1 VQDAAA
7 QDKPEIE
14 VVPQLGHTRG
24 VTAVAFSPDGHY
36 ALSAGYDKTL
46 RLWDIAAGRLLRKL
60 SGHSNQVN
68 SVAFSFDGRLA
79 ISGSLDGTLRF
90 WDVTSGKELQRFIGH
105 ASEGNPVVALS
116 PDGRLAL
123 SAGDSRVK
131 LWDVASGKEF
141 RGLNGHSPAYF
152 SPDSRFI
159 VFSEGG
165 FSEGWT
171 LKLWEIATSKT
182 VYSFSGTGPIAFS
195 PSGHSFLSSNLN
207 NLTLR
212 DTASG
217 REVTTFGRG
226 ADRMVFSRD
235 GKFVLLSAGDSLEL
249 LDANSG
255 NVLRSFS
262 ANFGD
267 DRSVTALSTALSS
280 DDQFVLSARSDGTLT
295 VWDAATGK
303 MLRSFKGNSGN
314 SPVAFSPDGRFVLF
328 GSPDGKLSVWE
339 RATGRVL
346 HSFGVTSE
354 NVLNAVFSPD
364 GRSVLSGSQEGSLKL
379 WDVATGQETLSFAG
393 HNGFISSLA
402 FSSDGRFA
410 VSASDD
416 QTVKLWEIATG
427 KALHTHTVSSEG
439 GPEVTL
445 SPDGRLILAGTCDR
459 GDASC
464 SRASLKLWD
473 TVTGRQLRS
482 MAAQNDNFLAFAFS
496 PDGRFIL
503 ASDARS
509 GKSASHTFTLWDVAT
524 GKELRRF
531 SRPTA
536 SVSSLAFSPDGQY
549 AISGGED
556 HALIMWEVATGKEL
570 RGYSGHTGAI
580 RRVAFS
586 PDGRF
591 VFSGSDDGT
600 ARMWNAGKGQEVA
613 RIMSAPDGEW
623 FTMTAEGFFASS
635 HRDTDLLALVRGV
648 EVTAIGQ
655 LHQSLFNPDLV
666 REALA
671 GDPDGEVKHAA
682 RAVSLDKVLDA
693 GPPPATAITS
703 HPSGSRSNA
712 VLVTA
717 AARITDR
724 GKGIGRIEWRVNG
737 VTSGVMAAPSG
748 PGPNYTVTQELAL
761 DPGENQIEV
770 MAYEG
775 RNLLAS
781 PPARTTILYD
791 GPAGTLKPKL
801 HVLAIGINSYV
812 DRGWTQPG
820 GPEILGFPPL
830 SLAVADA
837 QAFGAEMQ
845 RAGAAHYSE
854 VRIRDALDSGAT
866 AANLNGA
873 VEQMAAA
880 ISPRDTFVL
889 YAAAHGY
896 SVDGR
901 YYLIPQDYQ
910 GGNNQDALKSHAIS
924 QERLQEW
931 IANRIKAKKA
941 VILLDTC
948 ESGALV
954 GSYRKSRAD
963 APSSEA
969 AIGRLHEATGRPV
982 LTAAA
987 EGKPAFEGYKGHGV
1001 FTYALMEALHR
1012 GDSNNNG
1019 TIELTELAAHVQ
1031 KRVPEL
1037 VAELAGR
1044 GGVVKGAVVI
1054 AMRGAEG
1061 DKQSAKFGSTGE
1073 DFAIVARLP

>member
-1 VQDAAA
+1 
-7 QDKPEIE
+7 
-14 VVPQLGHTRG
+14 
-24 VTAVAFSPDGHY
+24 
-36 ALSAGYDKTL
+36 
-46 RLWDIAAGRLLRKL
+46 
-60 SGHSNQVN
+60 
-68 SVAFSFDGRLA
+68 
-79 ISGSLDGTLRF
+79 
-90 WDVTSGKELQRFIGH
+90 
-105 ASEGNPVVALS
+105 
-116 PDGRLAL
+116 
-123 SAGDSRVK
+123 
-131 LWDVASGKEF
+131 
-141 RGLNGHSPAYF
+141 
-152 SPDSRFI
+152 
-159 VFSEGG
+159 
-165 FSEGWT
+165 
-171 LKLWEIATSKT
+171 
-182 VYSFSGTGPIAFS
+182 
-195 PSGHSFLSSNLN
+195 
-207 NLTLR
+207 
-212 DTASG
+212 
-217 REVTTFGRG
+217 
-226 ADRMVFSRD
+226 MVFSRD
-235 GKFVLLSAGDSLEL
+235 GKFVLFSAGDTLEL

-255 NVLRSFS
+255 DVLRSFS

-267 DRSVTALSTALSS
+267 DRSVTTLSTALSS

-295 VWDAATGK
+295 VWEAATGK
-303 MLRSFKGNSGN
+303 VLRSFKGNAGN
-314 SPVAFSPDGRFVLF
+314 LPVAFSPDGRFVLF
-328 GSPDGKLSVWE
+328 GSPDGKLSLWE

-346 HSFGVTSE
+346 HSFGVSSE
-354 NVLNAVFSPD
+354 NTLNAAFSQD
-364 GRSVLSGSQEGSLKL
+364 GRLVLSGSQEGSLKL
-379 WDVATGQETLSFAG
+379 WDVATGQETLNFEG
-393 HNGFISSLA
+393 HKGFVSSLA

-410 VSASDD
+410 VSGSDD
-416 QTVKLWEIATG
+416 QTVKLWETATG
-427 KALHTHTVSSEG
+427 KALQTYTIASEG
-439 GPEVTL
+439 GPMVTL
-445 SPDGRLILAGTCDR
+445 SPNGRLILAGTCDR
-459 GDASC
+459 GDSSC

-482 MAAQNDNFLAFAFS
+482 LAAQNDNFAAFAFS

-509 GKSASHTFTLWDVAT
+509 SKGALHAFTLWDAGT
-524 GKELRRF
+524 GKELRSF

-549 AISGGED
+549 ALSGGED

-570 RGYSGHTGAI
+570 RGFSGHTGAI

-600 ARMWNAGKGQEVA
+600 ARMWNAEKGKEVA
-613 RIMSAPDGEW
+613 QMMAAPDGEW
-623 FTMTAEGFFASS
+623 LTMTPEGFFASS
-635 HRDTDLLALVRGV
+635 HRDTDLLAIVRGV

-655 LHQSLFNPDLV
+655 IHQSLFNPDLV

-671 GDPDGEVKHAA
+671 GDADGEVMHAA

-693 GPPPATAITS
+693 GPPPAAAITS
-703 HPSGSRSNA
+703 HAPGSQSKA

-748 PGPNYTVTQELAL
+748 PAPDYTVTRELAL
-761 DPGENQIEV
+761 DPGENEIEV
-770 MAYEG
+770 IAYER

-781 PPARTTILYD
+781 LPARTTIRYD

-801 HVLAIGINSYV
+801 HILAIGINSYV
-812 DRGWTQPG
+812 DQGWTPPG
-820 GPEILGFPPL
+820 SSEILAFPPL
-830 SLAVADA
+830 NLAVADA
-837 QAFGAEMQ
+837 KAFGAELQ

-854 VRIRDALDSGAT
+854 VRITEALDTDAT
-866 AANLNGA
+866 PANLNRL
-873 VEQMAAA
+873 VEGMAAE

-896 SVDGR
+896 SVDGH
-901 YYLIPQDYQ
+901 YYMIPQDYQ
-910 GGNNQDALKSHAIS
+910 GGNNPDALRSRAIG
-924 QERLQEW
+924 QERLQDW

-954 GSYRKSRAD
+954 GNYRKSRAD

-969 AIGRLHEATGRPV
+969 AIGGLHEATGRPV

-1001 FTYALMEALHR
+1001 FTYALMEALHQ

-1037 VAELAGR
+1037 VAELGEH
-1044 GGVVKGAVVI
+1044 GGVVKGAAVI
-1054 AMRGAEG
+1054 AMRGEEG